1 MTPRFTPRQV
11 EAFLAVAELQNFRLG
26 ASRINV
32 TPSAISN
39 LIGELEESLGFA
51 LFDRTTRKV
60 ALTTAGR
67 RFLPAATAVQRQ
79 IAQAV
84 TAAADIR
91 DGDVQVVRV
100 AAPLTLAATL
110 LPYLIA
116 NRPDPQRIHIRI
128 IDTPVVWLADRVAIG
143 EADLAIGPDR
153 ESPPH
158 IARTPIVPTPW
169 MLWMRPD
176 HPLAGQ
182 QSVAWQA
189 LEQVPLVA
197 AGRDHE
203 QSIWPRIVADGT
215 PPPRQVQI
223 VEHITTTL
231 GLAAAGQFAT
241 FSPDYVAPLAI
252 VFGLVGR
259 PLVAPDIERSL
270 CLYARAEDRMP
281 AAVQTVFDHVKA
293 AAPARLAATQ

>member
-1 MTPRFTPRQV
+1 MTPRFTPRQI
-11 EAFLAVAELQNFRLG
+11 EAFLAVAELQSFRLG

-39 LIGELEESLGFA
+39 LIGELEDSLGFA
-51 LFDRTTRKV
+51 LFERTTRRV
-60 ALTTAGR
+60 ALTAAGR
-67 RFLPAATAVQRQ
+67 RFLPSATAVQRQ

-91 DGDVQVVRV
+91 DGATQVVRI

-116 NRPDPQRIHIRI
+116 TRPKPQRIAVRI

-153 ESPPH
+153 ECPPH
-158 IARTPIVPTPW
+158 IARSPISPTPW
-169 MLWMRPD
+169 QLWMAPD
-176 HPLAGQ
+176 HPLAGRE
-182 QSVAWQA
+182 SIPWHM
-189 LEQVPLVA
+189 LERLPMVA

-203 QSIWPRIVADGT
+203 QSIWPHIVASGTT
-215 PPPRQVQI
+215 PPRHVQI

-231 GLAAAGQFAT
+231 GLAAAGQVAT
-241 FSPDYVAPLAI
+241 FSPDYVAPLAAA
-252 VFGLVGR
+252 FGLVGR
-259 PLVAPDIERSL
+259 PLVEPDIERSL
-270 CLYARAEDRMP
+270 CLYARAADRMS
-281 AAVQTVFDHVKA
+281 AAVQTVFDHIKTATPV
-293 AAPARLAATQ
+293 RLATG

>member
-1 MTPRFTPRQV
+1 MTPRFTPRQI

-60 ALTTAGR
+60 ALTAAGR
-67 RFLPAATAVQRQ
+67 RFVPSATAVLRQ

-84 TAAADIR
+84 TTATDIR
-91 DGDVQVVRV
+91 DGATQVVRV

-116 NRPDPQRIHIRI
+116 TRPDPQRIAVRI

-153 ESPPH
+153 DCPPH
-158 IARTPIVPTPW
+158 ISRSPIIPIPW
-169 MLWMRPD
+169 RLWMTPH
-176 HPLAGQ
+176 HPLAAR
-182 QSVAWQA
+182 QSVPWQE
-189 LEQVPLVA
+189 LEQLPMVA

-203 QSIWPRIVADGT
+203 QSVWPQIVESGT
-215 PPPRQVQI
+215 PAPQHVQI
-223 VEHITTTL
+223 VDHITTTL
-231 GLAAAGQFAT
+231 GLAAAGQFVT
-241 FSPDYVAPLAI
+241 FSPDYVAPLAMA
-252 VFGLVGR
+252 FGLVGR
-259 PLVAPDIERSL
+259 PLVEPDIVRSL
-270 CLYARAEDRMP
+270 CLYARAEDRMS
-281 AAVQTVFDHVKA
+281 AAVQAVFDHVKA
-293 AAPARLAATQ
+293 ATPARLAVSG

>member
-1 MTPRFTPRQV
+1 MSPRFTPRQI

-39 LIGELEESLGFA
+39 LIGELEELLGFA

-60 ALTTAGR
+60 ALTAPGR
-67 RFLPAATAVQRQ
+67 RFLPAAAAVLRQ

-84 TAAADIR
+84 DAATDIR
-91 DGDVQVVRV
+91 DSTAQVVRV

-116 NRPDPQRIHIRI
+116 NRPDPQRIDIRI

-153 ESPPH
+153 ECPPH
-158 IARTPIVPTPW
+158 ISRTPIVPTPW
-169 MLWMRPD
+169 MLWMTPD
-176 HPLAGQ
+176 HPLAER
-182 QSVAWQA
+182 QSVTWQA
-189 LEQVPLVA
+189 LEQLSLVA

-203 QSIWPRIVADGT
+203 QSVWPQIVASGT
-215 PPPRQVQI
+215 APPRHVQV

-231 GLAAAGQFAT
+231 GLAAAGQVAT
-241 FSPDYVAPLAI
+241 FSPDYVAPLAAA
-252 VFGLVGR
+252 FGLTGR
-259 PLVAPDIERSL
+259 PLVEPDIERSL
-270 CLYARAEDRMP
+270 CLYARAADRMS
-281 AAVQTVFDHVKA
+281 AAVQTVFDHIKTATPV
-293 AAPARLAATQ
+293 RLATG